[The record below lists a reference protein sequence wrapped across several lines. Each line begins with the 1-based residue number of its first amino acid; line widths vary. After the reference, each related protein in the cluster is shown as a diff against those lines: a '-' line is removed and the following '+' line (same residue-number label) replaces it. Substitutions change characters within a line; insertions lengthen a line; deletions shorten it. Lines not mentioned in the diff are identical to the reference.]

1 MRLTMKE
8 EQMKEKDAGKGSKG
22 NNEGVTRREFLKK
35 SAVVAGGTMVGTGIF
50 GNGPYV
56 FTPAY
61 AATEIRT
68 IGIPVSIIPDIQKK
82 AIKEL
87 KMKVIGQA
95 MSSEAMVQKQ
105 RTQPGEYEVSE
116 GYFYDLDIVWQGYQP
131 IDTKRIN
138 DWDKLNPLVT
148 EGYLDPASDKIR
160 ADGIMGDGDA
170 PRRIFYVDN
179 NGEITQKKTRY
190 VTMVPGW
197 HNADSLGYN
206 ADEIEEPVT
215 SWGEL
220 FNPKYKGRTAI
231 IDVANIGTQ
240 DTALAM
246 QALGLAKFKNMGNM
260 TRREIDTLID
270 FLIAK
275 KKEGH
280 FRAFWGTFPQS
291 VQLMTSGEVVIE
303 SMWSP
308 AVTVSRV
315 KGINC
320 VYADMAKEGYRGWHG
335 GFGISKEAK
344 GKTLDACYDYINW
357 WISGWAGAYVGR
369 QGYYMHWADKAKK
382 YLTAAEWDYWYEG
395 KPARTQIVA
404 PDGTPIADRGEVRDG
419 GSYVKRMGNIYSW
432 NSFPDEIDYMVKR
445 WNELKA
451 A

>member
-1 MRLTMKE
+1 MK
-8 EQMKEKDAGKGSKG
+8 S
-22 NNEGVTRREFLKK
+22 
-35 SAVVAGGTMVGTGIF
+35 SVVAAGTLAGSGIF
-50 GNGPYV
+50 GNGPMV
-56 FTPAY
+56 MTPAY

-68 IGIPVSIIPDIQKK
+68 IGIPVTIIPDIQKK
-82 AIKEL
+82 ATEDL
-87 KMKVIGQA
+87 KMKVRGQA

-105 RTQPGEYEVSE
+105 RTQPDQYEVSE
-116 GYFYDLDIVWQGYQP
+116 GYFYDMDIVWEGYQP
-131 IDTKRIN
+131 IDTKRIK

-148 EGYLDPASDKIR
+148 EGYLDKDSDKVR
-160 ADGIMGDGDA
+160 ADGVMGDGDA
-170 PRRIFYVDN
+170 PRRIFYVDD
-179 NGEITQKKTRY
+179 NGEITEKKTRW

-206 ADEIEEPVT
+206 ADEITTPVT
-215 SWGEL
+215 SWAEL

-246 QALGLAKFKNMGNM
+246 QALGLAKFKDMGNM
-260 TRREIDTLID
+260 TKQEIDTLVD
-270 FLIAK
+270 FLIEK

-308 AVTVSRV
+308 AVTAARV
-315 KGINC
+315 KGTNC

-335 GFGISKEAK
+335 GLGISKEAK
-344 GKTLDACYDYINW
+344 GKVLDACYDYINW
-357 WISGWAGAYVGR
+357 WCSGWAGAFVGR
-369 QGYYMHWADKAKK
+369 QGYYMHWQEKIKK
-382 YLTAAEWDYWYEG
+382 HMSPAEWDYWYLG
-395 KPARTQIVA
+395 KPAAAKIVA
-404 PDGTPIADRGEVRDG
+404 PDGTPIAEPGEKRDG
-419 GSYVKRMGNIYSW
+419 GSYMRRMSNIYSW